1 MLSYSQ
7 EFGTEGLLYL
17 FVLDCNVGVISGD
30 IYENDQRFK
39 VEFALHHA
47 EKEEWGKNYWLSPH
61 QKTGGEFIL
70 DLGCED
76 SFNTVELVNTHNNGA
91 KDRSTKKFQVF
102 LG

>member
-1 MLSYSQ
+1 MSFLSTK
-7 EFGTEGLLYL
+7 FD
-17 FVLDCNVGVISGD
+17 LDCDMRVISGD

-39 VEFALHHA
+39 VEFALRHA

-61 QKTGGEFIL
+61 QKAGGEFIL

-91 KDRSTKKFQVF
+91 NDRSTKRFQVF
-102 LG
+102 LR